1 MGVESPASE
10 VGDGMTTLVEVAKP
24 VTLLLCILSLYAVFH
39 KAFLIP
45 GRTVHERIWDSL
57 DLLVLAA
64 GISVVSGLIFREGEQ
79 DRVRL
84 AGTLPMQIFLWA
96 TGIMV
101 VLFAVSWYLETYVIF
116 YKDVRF

>member
-1 MGVESPASE
+1 
-10 VGDGMTTLVEVAKP
+10 
-24 VTLLLCILSLYAVFH
+24 
-39 KAFLIP
+39 
-45 GRTVHERIWDSL
+45 
-57 DLLVLAA
+57 
-64 GISVVSGLIFREGEQ
+64 VVSGLIFREGEQ

-101 VLFAVSWYLETYVIF
+101 ALFAVSWYLETYVIF